1 MKSKL
6 EVFNDVLREIQNICV
21 IFFLLFGCA
30 FFLYGIVYLSS
41 RPREVKP
48 LHEVVEPVVEVIEV
62 EEEQAVEEKPLTRE
76 EIMFAEYEELSK
88 ITDKKEWYLVYKGF
102 IEDYPEFDRGSTLY
116 DRYKEDEI
124 YMMQRV
130 IETETYGCDFEAK
143 SHVASVIL
151 NRIEGDNNFPND
163 AIKVCTSPGQ
173 FVYGRKNISED
184 TKLALE
190 YAAEIED
197 TTNGALYFNSMAPM
211 DSWNGRERIFTDHVG
226 HSFY

>member
-1 MKSKL
+1 MKKINL
-6 EVFNDVLREIQNICV
+6 DKVNETLKTLQNFALILFLVLGCLYFFVGTARLMPQNEKVNPEINEPEKV
-21 IFFLLFGCA
+21 E
-30 FFLYGIVYLSS
+30 IV
-41 RPREVKP
+41 
-48 LHEVVEPVVEVIEV
+48 V
-62 EEEQAVEEKPLTRE
+62 EEEPIVEEVPLTRE
-76 EIMFAEYEELSK
+76 QIMFEEYEELSK
-88 ITDKKEWYLVYKGF
+88 ITDKKDWYLCYLGF
-102 IEDYPEFDRGSTLY
+102 VEDYPEYDRGSTLY
-116 DRYKEDEI
+116 DRYTEDEI
-124 YMMQRV
+124 YLMERV

-163 AIKVCTSPGQ
+163 ATKVCTSPGQ
-173 FVYGRKNISED
+173 FVYSRKKISDD

-211 DSWNGRERIFTDHVG
+211 DSWNGRTRIFTDHVG